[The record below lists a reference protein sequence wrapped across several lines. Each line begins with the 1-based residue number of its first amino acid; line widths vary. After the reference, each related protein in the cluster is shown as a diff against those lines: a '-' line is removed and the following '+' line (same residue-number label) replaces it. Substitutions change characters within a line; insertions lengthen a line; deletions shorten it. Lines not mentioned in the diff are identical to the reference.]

1 VVNKIYFK
9 GERTM
14 TITKISKEL
23 NKKELYKMTMDA
35 GIKKM
40 KDYVGS
46 SIDVYAY
53 CIYTDFNSK
62 DNKEVEVLSVMDTDG
77 SVFATNSATFKKD
90 FLNIATLMEGEEFSV
105 GVTSG
110 TSKAGREFITCTLL

>member
-1 VVNKIYFK
+1 
-9 GERTM
+9 M

-40 KDYVGS
+40 KDFVGS

-53 CIYTDFNSK
+53 CVYTDFNSK

-77 SVFATNSATFKKD
+77 AVYATNSATFKKD
-90 FLNIATLMEGEEFSV
+90 FMNIATLMEGEDFSV

>member
-1 VVNKIYFK
+1 
-9 GERTM
+9 M

-23 NKKELYKMTMDA
+23 DKKELYKMTMDA

-90 FLNIATLMEGEEFSV
+90 FLNIATLMDGEDFSV
-105 GVTSG
+105 GVTSS

>member
-1 VVNKIYFK
+1 
-9 GERTM
+9 M

-23 NKKELYKMTMDA
+23 SKKEQYKMTMDA

-40 KDYVGS
+40 KDFVGA

-53 CIYTDFNSK
+53 CVYKDFNSK

-77 SVFATNSATFKKD
+77 AVYATNSATFKKD
-90 FLNIATLMEGEEFSV
+90 FMNIAALMEGEDFSV

>member
-1 VVNKIYFK
+1 
-9 GERTM
+9 M

-40 KDYVGS
+40 KDFVGV

-53 CIYTDFNSK
+53 CVYTDFNSK

-77 SVFATNSATFKKD
+77 VVYATNSVTFKKD
-90 FLNIATLMEGEEFSV
+90 FMNIATLMEGEDFSV
-105 GVTSG
+105 GVASG

>member
-1 VVNKIYFK
+1 
-9 GERTM
+9 M

-40 KDYVGS
+40 KDFVGA

-53 CIYTDFNSK
+53 CVYTDFNSK
-62 DNKEVEVLSVMDTDG
+62 DNKEVEVLSVMDEDG
-77 SVFATNSATFKKD
+77 NVYATNSPTFKKD
-90 FLNIATLMEGEEFSV
+90 FMNIAALMDGEDFSV
-105 GVTSG
+105 GITSG
-110 TSKAGREFITCTLL
+110 ISKAGREFITCTLL

>member
-1 VVNKIYFK
+1 
-9 GERTM
+9 M

-23 NKKELYKMTMDA
+23 TKKEAYKMTLDA

-53 CIYTDFNSK
+53 CVYTDFNSK

-77 SVFATNSATFKKD
+77 SVYATNSATFKKD
-90 FLNIATLMEGEEFSV
+90 FLNIASLMEGEDFSV
-105 GVTSG
+105 GITSG
-110 TSKAGREFITCTLL
+110 TSKAGRDFIACTLL

>member
-1 VVNKIYFK
+1 
-9 GERTM
+9 M

-40 KDYVGS
+40 KDFVGA

-62 DNKEVEVLSVMDTDG
+62 DNKEVEVLSVMDEDG
-77 SVFATNSATFKKD
+77 TVYATNSATFKKD
-90 FLNIATLMEGEEFSV
+90 FLNIATLMEGEDFSV
-105 GVTSG
+105 DVTSG
-110 TSKAGREFITCTLL
+110 TSKAGRDFITCTLL

>member
-1 VVNKIYFK
+1 
-9 GERTM
+9 M
-14 TITKISKEL
+14 TITIISQEL
-23 NKKELYKMTMDA
+23 NKLELDKLPRDA
-35 GIKKM
+35 VIQKM
-40 KDYVGS
+40 KDFVGA

-53 CIYTDFNSK
+53 CVYTDFNSK

-77 SVFATNSATFKKD
+77 AVYATNSATFKKD
-90 FLNIATLMEGEEFSV
+90 FMNIATLMEGEDFSV

>member
-1 VVNKIYFK
+1 
-9 GERTM
+9 M

-23 NKKELYKMTMDA
+23 NHKELYKMTMDA
-35 GIKKM
+35 GINKM

-53 CIYTDFNSK
+53 CIYTEFNSK
-62 DNKEVEVLSVMDTDG
+62 DNKEVEILSVMDTDG

-90 FLNIATLMEGEEFSV
+90 FLNIVTLMEGEDFSV
-105 GVTSG
+105 GIISG
-110 TSKAGREFITCTLL
+110 TSKTGREFITCTLL

>member
-1 VVNKIYFK
+1 
-9 GERTM
+9 M

-35 GIKKM
+35 SIKKM
-40 KDYVGS
+40 KDFVGA

-53 CIYTDFNSK
+53 CVYTDFNSK
-62 DNKEVEVLSVMDTDG
+62 DNKEVEILSLMDTDG
-77 SVFATNSATFKKD
+77 AVYATNSPTFKND
-90 FLNIATLMEGEEFSV
+90 FMNIATLMEGEDFSI

>member
-1 VVNKIYFK
+1 
-9 GERTM
+9 M

-40 KDYVGS
+40 KDFVGA
-46 SIDVYAY
+46 SIEVYAY
-53 CIYTDFNSK
+53 CVYTDFNSK

-77 SVFATNSATFKKD
+77 AVYATNSATFKKD
-90 FLNIATLMEGEEFSV
+90 FMNIATLMEGEDFSV

-110 TSKAGREFITCTLL
+110 ISKAGREFIACTLL

>member
-1 VVNKIYFK
+1 
-9 GERTM
+9 M

-90 FLNIATLMEGEEFSV
+90 FLNIATLMDGEDFSV
-105 GVTSG
+105 GVISG
-110 TSKAGREFITCTLL
+110 TSKAGREFITCILL

>member
-1 VVNKIYFK
+1 
-9 GERTM
+9 M
-14 TITKISKEL
+14 TITKTSKEL

-40 KDYVGS
+40 KDFVGA
-46 SIDVYAY
+46 SIEVYAY
-53 CIYTDFNSK
+53 CVYTDFNSK
-62 DNKEVEVLSVMDTDG
+62 DNKEVEILSVMDTDG
-77 SVFATNSATFKKD
+77 AVYATNSPTFKKD
-90 FLNIATLMEGEEFSV
+90 FMNIAALMEGEDFSV

>member
-1 VVNKIYFK
+1 
-9 GERTM
+9 M
-14 TITKISKEL
+14 TITKTSKEL
-23 NKKELYKMTMDA
+23 TKKEAYKMTMDA

-40 KDYVGS
+40 KDFIGS
-46 SIDVYAY
+46 SLDVYAY
-53 CIYTDFNSK
+53 CVYTDFDSK

-77 SVFATNSATFKKD
+77 NVYATNSATFKRD
-90 FLNIATLMEGEEFSV
+90 FVNIAELMADEDFSI

>member
-1 VVNKIYFK
+1 
-9 GERTM
+9 M

-77 SVFATNSATFKKD
+77 SVFATNSTTFKKD
-90 FLNIATLMEGEEFSV
+90 FLNIATLMEGEDFSV

-110 TSKAGREFITCTLL
+110 TSKAGREFIACILL

>member
-1 VVNKIYFK
+1 
-9 GERTM
+9 M

-23 NKKELYKMTMDA
+23 NKKEQYKMTKDA

-46 SIDVYAY
+46 SIDVYAF

-62 DNKEVEVLSVMDTDG
+62 DNKEVEVLSVMDADG
-77 SVFATNSATFKKD
+77 SVYATNSATFKKD
-90 FLNIATLMEGEEFSV
+90 FLDIADLMEGEDFSI

-110 TSKAGREFITCTLL
+110 TSKKGREFITCTLL

>member
-1 VVNKIYFK
+1 
-9 GERTM
+9 M

-62 DNKEVEVLSVMDTDG
+62 DNKEVEVLSVMDIDG

-90 FLNIATLMEGEEFSV
+90 FLNIVTLMEGEEFSV

-110 TSKAGREFITCTLL
+110 TSKAGREFISCILL

>member
-1 VVNKIYFK
+1 
-9 GERTM
+9 M

-53 CIYTDFNSK
+53 CIFTDFNSK

-77 SVFATNSATFKKD
+77 SVFVTNSVAFKKD
-90 FLNIATLMEGEEFSV
+90 FLNIVTLMDGEDFSV

-110 TSKAGREFITCTLL
+110 TSKAGREFVTCTLL

>member
-1 VVNKIYFK
+1 
-9 GERTM
+9 M

-23 NKKELYKMTMDA
+23 NKKEIYKMTMDA

-40 KDYVGS
+40 KDFVGV

-62 DNKEVEVLSVMDTDG
+62 DNKEVEVLSVMDEDG
-77 SVFATNSATFKKD
+77 TVYATNSVTFKRD
-90 FLNIATLMEGEEFSV
+90 FLDIVTLMEGEDFSV

>member
-1 VVNKIYFK
+1 
-9 GERTM
+9 M

-90 FLNIATLMEGEEFSV
+90 FLNIATLMEGEDFSV
-105 GVTSG
+105 GVISG
-110 TSKAGREFITCTLL
+110 TSKAGREFITCILL

>member
-1 VVNKIYFK
+1 
-9 GERTM
+9 M

-23 NKKELYKMTMDA
+23 SKKELYKMTMDA

-40 KDYVGS
+40 KDFVGA

-53 CIYTDFNSK
+53 CVYTDFNSK
-62 DNKEVEVLSVMDTDG
+62 DNKEVEILSVMDTDG
-77 SVFATNSATFKKD
+77 AVYATNSPTFKND
-90 FLNIATLMEGEEFSV
+90 FMNIVALMEGENFSV

-110 TSKAGREFITCTLL
+110 TSKAGREFITCSLL

>member
-1 VVNKIYFK
+1 
-9 GERTM
+9 M

-40 KDYVGS
+40 KDFVGA

-53 CIYTDFNSK
+53 CVYTDFNIK
-62 DNKEVEVLSVMDTDG
+62 DNKEVEILSVMDTDG
-77 SVFATNSATFKKD
+77 AVYNTNSVTFKKD
-90 FLNIATLMEGEEFSV
+90 FMNIATLMEGEDFSV

-110 TSKAGREFITCTLL
+110 ISKAGREFITCTLL

>member
-1 VVNKIYFK
+1 
-9 GERTM
+9 M

-40 KDYVGS
+40 KDFVGS

-77 SVFATNSATFKKD
+77 SIYATNSTTFKKD
-90 FLNIATLMEGEEFSV
+90 FLNIAALMDGEDFSV
-105 GVTSG
+105 GVISG

>member
-1 VVNKIYFK
+1 
-9 GERTM
+9 
-14 TITKISKEL
+14 
-23 NKKELYKMTMDA
+23 MTMDA

-90 FLNIATLMEGEEFSV
+90 FLNIATLMESEEFSV
-105 GVTSG
+105 GVTCG

>member
-1 VVNKIYFK
+1 
-9 GERTM
+9 M

-35 GIKKM
+35 SIKKM
-40 KDYVGS
+40 KDFIGA

-53 CIYTDFNSK
+53 CVYTDFNSK
-62 DNKEVEVLSVMDTDG
+62 DNKEVEILTVMDTDG
-77 SVFATNSATFKKD
+77 AVYATNSGTFKKD
-90 FLNIATLMEGEEFSV
+90 FMNIATIMDGEDFSV

-110 TSKAGREFITCTLL
+110 TSKSGREFITCTLL

>member
-1 VVNKIYFK
+1 
-9 GERTM
+9 M

-23 NKKELYKMTMDA
+23 NKKEQYKLTMDA

-40 KDYVGS
+40 KDFVGA

-62 DNKEVEVLSVMDTDG
+62 DKKEVEVLSVMDEDG
-77 SVFATNSATFKKD
+77 NVYATNSPTFKKD
-90 FLNIATLMEGEEFSV
+90 FMNIATLMDGDDFSV
-105 GVTSG
+105 GITSG

>member
-1 VVNKIYFK
+1 
-9 GERTM
+9 M

-23 NKKELYKMTMDA
+23 NKKEQYKMTKDA

-77 SVFATNSATFKKD
+77 SVYATNSATFKKD
-90 FLNIATLMEGEEFSV
+90 FLDIAELMGGEDFSI
-105 GVTSG
+105 GVISG
-110 TSKAGREFITCTLL
+110 TSKKGREFITCTLL

>member
-1 VVNKIYFK
+1 
-9 GERTM
+9 M

-62 DNKEVEVLSVMDTDG
+62 DEKDVEVLSVMDTDG

-90 FLNIATLMEGEEFSV
+90 FLNIVTLMDGEDFSV